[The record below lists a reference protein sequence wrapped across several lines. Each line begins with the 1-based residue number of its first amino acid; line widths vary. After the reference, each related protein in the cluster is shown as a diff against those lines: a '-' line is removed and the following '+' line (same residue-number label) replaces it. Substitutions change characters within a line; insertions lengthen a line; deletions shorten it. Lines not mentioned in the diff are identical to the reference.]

1 MTTGKKKISPR
12 QKMIN
17 LMYLVFIGMLAM
29 NISVDVLNGFDLLSD
44 NIATTIKSTTTR
56 NKQMYAELSSSYEQ
70 NPEKTKSSYDKA
82 NLLKS
87 QSDSLFNYIQS
98 LKVEIAVKTDGK
110 NADVDNLERREYRDA
125 GSELFLSPVDGKGQD
140 LKNAI
145 DSYRNAIVQMISDS
159 VKRNTIENSLSTEPT
174 DRAKRNNQNWLE
186 ASFDNMPSIA
196 VNTYLSELQSN
207 IRLAE
212 GEALNSLV
220 KEIDLSDFRVNQ
232 LDALVIPESKVIV
245 RGASY
250 NANIIVAAVDTTQR
264 PRIVVNGKEIENGVL
279 KIPAT
284 SVGSSFKVQG
294 FLELM
299 NRDGSILKKDFSDTY
314 TVIEPMATVAP
325 LLMDVVYMGIDNEL
339 SISVPGFTSNQV
351 SASVQGGTIVR
362 KGNNWVARPTAKV
375 GEKLIVNV
383 SVNDN
388 GSQRTM
394 ARKEF
399 RIRALPDPSAYIN
412 YTDSKG
418 AQRVFKQG
426 TLSRNALLSAGGI
439 KASIDDGI
447 LNIPFQVLSFR
458 LLVTDA
464 MGNSMQEVSNGDRLS
479 DRQLEQIK
487 RLDRGKT
494 FFVWGIRVKGP
505 DGIERDISPME
516 IRLN

>member
-1 MTTGKKKISPR
+1 MTGKRKVSPR

-29 NISVDVLNGFDLLSD
+29 NISVDVLNGFDLLGD
-44 NIATTIKSTTTR
+44 NIATTIKSTSTR
-56 NKQMYAELSSSYEQ
+56 NEQLYTELNTSYEQ
-70 NPEKTKSSYDKA
+70 NPEKTKHSYDKA
-82 NLLKS
+82 RLLKQS
-87 QSDSLFNYIQS
+87 SDSLFDYIQA
-98 LKVEIAVKTDGK
+98 LKVEVAIKTDGK
-110 NADVDNLERREYRDA
+110 EADVDNLERREYRDA
-125 GSELFLSPVDGKGQD
+125 GSEVFLSPVDGKGKD
-140 LKNAI
+140 LKKAI
-145 DSYRNAIVQMISDS
+145 DTYRDAIITMIADP

-174 DRAKRNNQNWLE
+174 ERAKRKKQNWLE
-186 ASFDNMPSIA
+186 SSFDNMPSIA

-207 IRLAE
+207 IRQAE

-232 LDALVIPESKVIV
+232 LDAIVVPESKVVV

-250 NANIIVAAVDTTQR
+250 KANIIVAAVDTTQR

-279 KIPAT
+279 QIPT
-284 SVGSSFKVQG
+284 SSVGSEFKIDG
-294 FLELM
+294 FLEMM
-299 NRDGSILKKDFSDTY
+299 NRDGSIFKKNFSDTY

-351 SASVQGGTIVR
+351 SASVQGGTITR
-362 KGNNWVARPTAKV
+362 KGNNWIARPTAKV

-388 GSQRTM
+388 GSQRSM

-399 RIRALPDPSAYIN
+399 RIRALPDPTAYIN

-426 TLSRNALLSAGGI
+426 TLSRNALLNAGGI

-447 LNIPFQVLSFR
+447 LNIPFHVLSFR
-458 LLVTDA
+458 LMVIDA
-464 MGNSMQEVSNGDRLS
+464 MGNSIQEVSSGDRLS

-494 FFVWGIRVKGP
+494 FFIWGIRVKGP